1 MDKQNVTSKNGI
13 ENFRA
18 FQVIDF
24 GLILK
29 TKTRKTRLIISRL
42 VNFKECVSLEEDG
55 NFRGFSDLIL
65 SLILKSKTQKIR
77 KFFHNM

>member
-1 MDKQNVTSKNGI
+1 MDKQKVTSKNGI
-13 ENFRA
+13 ENFQA
-18 FQVIDF
+18 FQVFDF

-42 VNFKECVSLEEDG
+42 VNFKECVLLQEDG

-65 SLILKSKTQKIR
+65 SLTLKLKTQKIR
-77 KFFHNM
+77 GKWEK

>member
-1 MDKQNVTSKNGI
+1 MDKQKVHGKKGI
-13 ENFRA
+13 ENLRA
-18 FQVIDF
+18 FQVFDF

-29 TKTRKTRLIISRL
+29 TKTPKTRLIISRL
-42 VNFKECVSLEEDG
+42 ANFKECVLLEEDG

>member
-1 MDKQNVTSKNGI
+1 MDKQKVTGKKGI
-13 ENFRA
+13 ENFLA
-18 FQVIDF
+18 FEVLDF
-24 GLILK
+24 GLLLK
-29 TKTRKTRLIISRL
+29 AKTRRTRLIISRL
-42 VNFKECVSLEEDG
+42 VNFKECVLLEEDG

>member
-1 MDKQNVTSKNGI
+1 MDKQKVTGKKEI

-18 FQVIDF
+18 FQVFNF

-29 TKTRKTRLIISRL
+29 MKTRKSRLIISRL
-42 VNFKECVSLEEDG
+42 VNFKECGLLEEDE

>member
-1 MDKQNVTSKNGI
+1 MDKQKVTGKKGI
-13 ENFRA
+13 ENLRA
-18 FQVIDF
+18 FQVFDF

-29 TKTRKTRLIISRL
+29 TKTRKNGLIISRF
-42 VNFKECVSLEEDG
+42 VNFKECVLLEEDG

-65 SLILKSKTQKIR
+65 SLILKLKTQKIR

>member
-1 MDKQNVTSKNGI
+1 MDKQKVTTKNGI
-13 ENFRA
+13 ENFRT
-18 FQVIDF
+18 FQVFDF

-42 VNFKECVSLEEDG
+42 ANFKEFVLLEEDG
-55 NFRGFSDLIL
+55 NFRDFSDLIL
-65 SLILKSKTQKIR
+65 SLILKLKTQKIR